1 MSENAEYN
9 EIERKYLDGLIHGE
23 VTTTHT
29 TTELPDGKVIESIK
43 TQKKQSTRD
52 RLEYLRMQNPE
63 KWKAPESAPM
73 VSLSQNT
80 IEVGLDDLRQ
90 LLIPK

>member
-9 EIERKYLDGLIHGE
+9 EIEKRYLDGLIHGE
-23 VTTTHT
+23 VTTTT
-29 TTELPDGKVIESIK
+29 FTFSTPKGVVEGRKV
-43 TQKKQSTRD
+43 QKKESNQD
-52 RLEYLRMQNPE
+52 RLEYLRMKNPE
-63 KWKAPESAPM
+63 KWKLPEAAPV
-73 VSLSQNT
+73 VSISQNT